1 MTHGA
6 LHEHTYGRSSAST
19 CSSSSCAAP
28 TPPPTTPPALPLK
41 VVIEN
46 RAADNVKVVQLSEDG
61 KTRGANICDLKE
73 DSACTVTDNFIVVS
87 GDRAGDPFRQW
98 WGDPSW
104 KSAQVTLRVSE
115 GPGNYLKYTKTSNE
129 HEDYVVPDAVIFMD
143 LDYTASPAQTA
154 TI

>member
-1 MTHGA
+1 MTSESCTTLTLSAARFSITTFSGNAGGVVGGGVGA
-6 LHEHTYGRSSAST
+6 AQEELEQVDADDLPYV
-19 CSSSSCAAP
+19 CSCNAP
-28 TPPPTTPPALPLK
+28 C
-41 VVIEN
+41 
-46 RAADNVKVVQLSEDG
+46 G

-115 GPGNYLKYTKTSNE
+115 GPGNNLKYTKTSNE
-129 HEDYVVPDAVIFMD
+129 HEDYVVPDAAIFMD
-143 LDYTASPAQTA
+143 LDYTASPAQKA